1 MLAYISEIQRD
12 RANTLSVLSNELVVL
27 TNYQEGYFQGGEFQK
42 QGDEWLE
49 EVKFSLRALLARK
62 EEYIRELKVVE

>member
-12 RANTLSVLSNELVVL
+12 RANTLSALSNELVVL
-27 TNYQEGYFQGGEFQK
+27 TNYQEGYFQAGEFQK

>member
-12 RANTLSVLSNELVVL
+12 RANALSVLSNELVVL
-27 TNYQEGYFQGGEFQK
+27 TNYQEGYFQVGEFQK